1 MHLIQAH
8 KYNVIADSIDISIFY
23 ERRRQFPGAICKAL
37 LDEVPELCRL
47 MDRDELSHNHE
58 EF

>member
-8 KYNVIADSIDISIFY
+8 KYNVIADSKGISIFY
-23 ERRRQFPGAICKAL
+23 ERRRQFLGAVCKSL
-37 LDEVPELCRL
+37 HDEVPELCRL